1 MSSQLQQIADIIT
14 RAAGWKQAQP
24 DAEGVFRFALE
35 GELDFSLLS
44 PENRTAVLLSDLGQA
59 PDHASPQGDEELRR
73 LASLAAA
80 SLKKRRSTIAI
91 SEGGRI
97 ELQRSFPM
105 MEAGEPHIRT
115 EVRDFLNDLAWWQK
129 QLKGS
134 NVNTSSNTS
143 SSPFSFN
150 LGSWFND

>member
-14 RAAGWKQAQP
+14 KAAGWKQAQP
-24 DAEGVFRFALE
+24 DAEGIFRFALE
-35 GELDFSLLS
+35 GGLDFSLLS
-44 PENRTAVLLSDLGQA
+44 PENRTAVLLGDLGPA
-59 PDHASPQGDEELRR
+59 PDASTPQGDDDLRR

-80 SLKKRRSTIAI
+80 TLKKRRSTIAI

-97 ELQRSFPM
+97 ELQRAFAM
-105 MEAGEPHIRT
+105 TAAGELDIRS

-129 QLKGS
+129 QLDGS
-134 NVNTSSNTS
+134 APNSSSNTS

-150 LGSWFND
+150 FSNWFND